1 MKPSN
6 TIIVSSEYIR
16 KKEQQI
22 ECLQEKLKE
31 ANVVI
36 KGYSKLE
43 SLMNCA
49 FGKREKSPAQK
60 YLEKWGVK

>member
-6 TIIVSSEYIR
+6 TVMVSTEYIR

-22 ECLQEKLKE
+22 ELLQEQLKE
-31 ANVVI
+31 ANYI
-36 KGYSKLE
+36 IQTLHKRKDCDGFDHLI
-43 SLMNCA
+43 
-49 FGKREKSPAQK
+49 FGK